1 MATPPLSASVEDNRD
16 RAVVDEADAHAGA
29 EDARRQVERLM
40 FRTAW
45 KVREMIDRGEV
56 DPHGGLSRVA
66 WTPEALEHVASAET
80 REASQAGE
88 VTRTGDEPS

>member
-1 MATPPLSASVEDNRD
+1 MRAPKTPVATGTPVRKSSTEAL
-16 RAVVDEADAHAGA
+16 DEGFDP
-29 EDARRQVERLM
+29 VERLM

-56 DPHGGLSRVA
+56 DPHVGLSRVA
-66 WTPEALEHVASAET
+66 WPPEALEHVASAET